1 MSGDSDSA
9 PSAGRPSPPSRRPLG
24 LSLVTGILSLEAI
37 VLWGLTVWLV
47 FELLTQTP
55 ASYGGAVTI
64 LALCALA
71 AVWVSAIAVN
81 TPRRRPWIRGAAVT
95 WQLVQ
100 IMIAIGAFQGLLARP
115 DVGWALLVP
124 SLAVIVLLFTP
135 AVVAATN
142 AETADEN

>member
-1 MSGDSDSA
+1 MSGHSDSEPEANRPA
-9 PSAGRPSPPSRRPLG
+9 PVSRRALG
-24 LSLVTGILSLEAI
+24 LNLVTGILAVEAI
-37 VLWGLTVWLV
+37 ALWCLTAWFV
-47 FELLTQTP
+47 FELLTETP
-55 ASYGGAVTI
+55 ASFGGAVTI

-71 AVWVSAIAVN
+71 AVWVSAIAIN

-95 WQLVQ
+95 WQFVQ

-124 SLAVIVLLFTP
+124 SLAVLVLLFTP

-142 AETADEN
+142 AETVDED

>member
-1 MSGDSDSA
+1 MSGHSDIE
-9 PSAGRPSPPSRRPLG
+9 PHVGEPGPEPRRALG
-24 LSLVTGILSLEAI
+24 LSVVTGLLALEAI
-37 VLWGLTVWLV
+37 TLWGLTIWLILG
-47 FELLTQTP
+47 LLTEAP
-55 ASYGGAVTI
+55 ASVGGAIAI

-71 AVWVSAIAVN
+71 AVWVSVIAVN

-124 SLAVIVLLFTP
+124 SLAVIALLFTP

-142 AETADEN
+142 AETPDQD